1 MYMHMYLNDSSLPF
15 SLLQPLKSSILYLKA
30 QKGTQFG
37 LTLPGRPLLGLSYL
51 AAKNCSDKQ
60 FISTLNF
67 TNVHFVW
74 LQSSRSLPS
83 LGFKQTVKARVN
95 MALDIVVDLLNCPQS
110 CTAWMLGDK
119 TIVLPRGVL
128 YPFKHLSHLW
138 PKCMT
143 MLWHSIVV
151 TSFPL

>member
-1 MYMHMYLNDSSLPF
+1 MYMYLLKWQFSLTF
-15 SLLQPLKSSILYLKA
+15 SLLQPLKSSISYLKP
-30 QKGTQFG
+30 QKGTQ
-37 LTLPGRPLLGLSYL
+37 LGLALPDRPSLGVSYL

-119 TIVLPRGVL
+119 TIVLLRGVL
-128 YPFKHLSHLW
+128 YPFKYLSHLW

-143 MLWHSIVV
+143 MLWHLIMV
-151 TSFPL
+151 TSFPS